1 MKHEITNLNSEQSFI
16 SKYNYYEKLLA
27 NGESPQRIGLYGN
40 FLEHYEPKHENLV
53 DIETAGRIIQIPAAV
68 PITDLYWYNNEL
80 LNTYYPGKEISLFT
94 HLHVDDQ
101 VVDKLTQNLENGEVI
116 LLNCNGTSIDKS
128 DELESALVSKFGERL
143 QSSNLQEAYLNQYS
157 GTVSF
162 ENSSFNKAPSFQET
176 YNSMVERRILADSR
190 VEGASI
196 LDAVED
202 KDAERLWDIYNN
214 PFKDISTSSPINA
227 GFNKEGFFTALKD
240 PSVVKIV
247 NRQSSFI
254 TTLAMFVTKF
264 EQAEWLN
271 EEYYKQHHPEAYN
284 TSNILIFTGI
294 VSDENMRG
302 SMYSLKLIKL
312 LLEVGRERAT
322 NALITFECNEVSS
335 NYLPKIVDYAINS
348 SGIATVRGLNEP
360 VAQSKFKALQLAT
373 T

>member
-1 MKHEITNLNSEQSFI
+1 MKHEITNLNSEQLFI
-16 SKYNYYEKLLA
+16 NKYHYYEKLLA
-27 NGESPQRIGLYGN
+27 NGESPQRIGLYRN
-40 FLEHYEPKHENLV
+40 FLEHYEPKHEGLV

-101 VVDKLTQNLENGEVI
+101 VVDKLTQSLENGEVI
-116 LLNCNGTSIDKS
+116 LLNCDGTSIDKS

-143 QSSNLQEAYLNQYS
+143 QSPTLPDAFLNQYA
-157 GTVSF
+157 GTVCF
-162 ENSSFNKAPSFQET
+162 EGAAFNDAFSFQEV
-176 YNSMVERRILADSR
+176 YNRMVAQGTLEDAS
-190 VEGASI
+190 VKGASI
-196 LDAVED
+196 IDVVADEDATG
-202 KDAERLWDIYNN
+202 LWDIYSV

-227 GFNKEGFFTALKD
+227 GFDKEGFHDALKD

-247 NRQSSFI
+247 NRQDSVI
-254 TTLAMFVTKF
+254 TTLALFVTKF

-271 EEYYKQHHPEAYN
+271 EEYFRQQYPEAYN

-294 VSDENMRG
+294 VSDENLRG

-312 LLEVGRERAT
+312 LLEVGRERGT
-322 NALITFECNEVSS
+322 NALITFECNEISN

-348 SGIATVRGLNEP
+348 SGIATVEGLKKP
-360 VAQSKFKALQLAT
+360 VAQSKFKALQLVAE
-373 T
+373 